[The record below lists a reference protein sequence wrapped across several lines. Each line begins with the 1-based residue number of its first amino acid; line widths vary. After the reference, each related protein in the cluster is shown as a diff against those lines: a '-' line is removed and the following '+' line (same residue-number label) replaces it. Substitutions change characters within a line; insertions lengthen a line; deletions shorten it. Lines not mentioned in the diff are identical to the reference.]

1 MKPEE
6 LLHHFSPYLPTD
18 RFRALLRNSDL
29 PPTSEGAALLVDISG
44 FTPMTTQFVVEYGA
58 ERASEELKRRLNP
71 MFEAIA
77 GQVFHHGGSVI
88 RFTGDGFIAWFDDR
102 GTDQTIESGMGIPA
116 LLRAASAGLE
126 MQAVMPLFRGLRL
139 KVCIGGGR
147 TYRWVVG
154 QAQHGL
160 SDVLLGPAVEAMVS
174 LAGEAQ
180 PGQVMTHRDSVG
192 WLRSE
197 GVTLELAET

>member
-6 LLHHFSPYLPTD
+6 LLHLFSPYLPTD

-44 FTPMTTQFVVEYGA
+44 FTPLTTRLVVEYGP

-88 RFTGDGFIAWFDDR
+88 RFTGDGFIAWFDDNAR
-102 GTDQTIESGMGIPA
+102 DQAVDAAVSVPA
-116 LLRAASAGLE
+116 VLRAVAAGLE

-139 KVCIGGGR
+139 KVCVAGGKV
-147 TYRWVVG
+147 YRWVVG
-154 QAQHGL
+154 HPQHG
-160 SDVLLGPAVEAMVS
+160 
-174 LAGEAQ
+174 
-180 PGQVMTHRDSVG
+180 
-192 WLRSE
+192 
-197 GVTLELAET
+197 